1 LLIRIDEIKDD
12 GLVLAREESSDVF
25 PALAQIVAS
34 GECVFAAPLDIS
46 LKAYRV
52 GEMVEVEGTVQTRV
66 KLSCGR
72 CLVEYEEPLV
82 SRFALTFA
90 RELPEIG
97 DESEEEEV
105 ELSAEE
111 MGLILFSGDEI
122 DLAEAL
128 AEQVI
133 MALPMRPLCQPGC
146 RGLCPQCGANLNE
159 VDCGCVPPVFNP
171 KFAALKD
178 LKPEK
183 K

>member
-1 LLIRIDEIKDD
+1 MLIRIDEIKDD
-12 GLVLAREESSDVF
+12 GLVLAREESFDAF
-25 PALAQIVAS
+25 PALAEIVAS
-34 GECVFAAPLDIS
+34 GECTFVAPLVIG
-46 LKAYRV
+46 LKVYRI
-52 GEMVEVEGTVQTRV
+52 GEMVEVEGTVQSRV
-66 KLSCGR
+66 RLACGR
-72 CLVEYEEPLV
+72 CLVEYEEPLS

-97 DESEEEEV
+97 GESEEEEV
-105 ELSAEE
+105 ELEAEE
-111 MGLILFSGDEI
+111 MGLILFAGDEI
-122 DLAEAL
+122 DLCEAL

-133 MALPMRPLCQPGC
+133 MALPMRPLCQSGC